1 MKYFLIA
8 GEASGDLH
16 ASGLMQGLRDEDPQA
31 DFMFVGGDR
40 MAAIAQ
46 KPPLQHFGE
55 MSFMGLFAVLRHF
68 NRFRNIMQRTR
79 RAIAD
84 YDPDVLIPVD
94 YAGFNLRMARFASE
108 RGIMVFYYISPK
120 VWAWRSSRI
129 KLLKRFV
136 DRLFVIFPFEVEF
149 FRKNG
154 MEAEYHGN
162 PLADAVDNFRQ
173 QRLTREQFQ
182 ASASLPDRPVIALL
196 AGSRVQEITSCLPE
210 MIRASRSFPGHQFV
224 VAGVPSVG
232 PRLYDSLLAGTD
244 IAIVYDNTYNL
255 LAQSVAA
262 VVTSGTAT
270 LETALLDVP
279 QVVVYKTGKL
289 TYRIGKLFVTFRFF
303 SLVNLIYGGELVKEI
318 LQFRLEEG
326 IREELSKI
334 INDDEYRLNIREGYA
349 HIRSLTGEAGTS
361 RRIARKMVELL
372 G

>member
-16 ASGLMQGLRDEDPQA
+16 ASGLMEGLREEDPQA

-40 MAAIAQ
+40 MAAVAQ
-46 KPPLQHFGE
+46 KPPLQHYRE

-68 NRFRNIMQRTR
+68 NRFRNIMKKTR

-108 RGIMVFYYISPK
+108 RDIMVFYYISPK

-129 KLLKRFV
+129 KLLNRFV

-154 MEAEYHGN
+154 MEVEYHGN
-162 PLADAVDNFRQ
+162 PLADAIEKFQ
-173 QRLTREQFQ
+173 QQKLTREQFL
-182 ASASLPDRPVIALL
+182 ASAKLPDRPVIALL

-210 MIRASRSFPGHQFV
+210 MISASRSFPGHQFV

-232 PRLYDSLLAGTD
+232 PHLYDSLLAGTN
-244 IAIVYDNTYNL
+244 IAVVYDNTYNL
-255 LAQSVAA
+255 LAHSTAA

-279 QVVVYKTGKL
+279 QVVVYKTGGL

-318 LQFRLEEG
+318 LQFRLGEG
-326 IREELSKI
+326 IQEELSKI
-334 INDDEYRLNIREGYA
+334 INDAQTRLKIREGYA
-349 HIRSLTGEAGTS
+349 QIRALTGEAGTS
-361 RRIARKMVELL
+361 RRIAKKMVELL